1 MSIGYYITE
10 KQSLLVCGPSGLD
23 GTRVEGPEPGE
34 VWEAASTA
42 IRERLEQFGEGLV
55 EDTCALAPG
64 EELPKS
70 SCLLDGRLVIAPKPE
85 RFALGWIS
93 GGTVEG

>member
-1 MSIGYYITE
+1 MKI
-10 KQSLLVCGPSGLD
+10 D
-23 GTRVEGPEPGE
+23 GPEPGE
-34 VWEAASTA
+34 IWEAASTA
-42 IRERLEQFGEGLV
+42 IHERLEQFGEGLV
-55 EDTCALAPG
+55 EDTCALAAG

-70 SCLLDGRLVIAPKPE
+70 SRLEEGRLVIAPNPE